1 MNAPPLTT
9 VIVLNW
15 NGKDDLLRCLGSLEP
30 LLSDRFRV
38 LAVDNGSTDGSADAV
53 RQRFS
58 GVELLAL
65 ERNFGY
71 AGGNNAGFR
80 HAMQKNPEYVVFLNN
95 DTVVAPDAVARLTAV
110 LRDDSDAGIAVP
122 EIFYMDDPDRIWYAG
137 GVVRLGLGL
146 VRHEGIRELYGP
158 AYARRKETGYATGC
172 CIAMRSLDFERL
184 GGFDERFGMYCED
197 VDLSLRV
204 RKAGLTVICEPAARV
219 WHRVSASYGSSMHPR
234 KIVRKSAAMLYL
246 MRKHRAW
253 SGFILYPFALLMQA
267 AGALLHRIVRKPT
280 GRS

>member
-1 MNAPPLTT
+1 MSAQSLTT

-15 NGKDDLLRCLGSLEP
+15 NGKDDLLRCIGSLDP
-30 LLSDRFRV
+30 LLSAQFSV
-38 LAVDNGSTDGSADAV
+38 LVVDNGSTDGSTDAL

-65 ERNFGY
+65 EGNLGY

-110 LRDDSDAGIAVP
+110 LRDDSEAGIAVP
-122 EIFYMDDPDRIWYAG
+122 EILYMDDPDRIWYAG
-137 GVVRLGLGL
+137 GEVWLGLGL
-146 VRHEGIRELYGP
+146 VRHVGIRQPDRGQYD
-158 AYARRKETGYATGC
+158 ARRDTGYATGC
-172 CIAMRSLDFERL
+172 CIAMRSRDFRQL

-204 RKAGLTVICEPAARV
+204 RSAGFSVVYEPAARV
-219 WHRVSASYGSSMHPR
+219 WHRVSAAYGGSLKLR
-234 KIVRKSAAMLYL
+234 KLLAKSRAMLLL
-246 MRKHRAW
+246 MAKHRRW
-253 SGFILYPFALLMQA
+253 SGIVLYPFTLFVQA
-267 AGALLHRIVRKPT
+267 AQALPSLFGRG

>member
-1 MNAPPLTT
+1 MNARFFVT

-15 NGKDDLLRCLGSLEP
+15 NGKDDLLRCLGSLDP
-30 LLSDRFRV
+30 LLSEQLRV
-38 LAVDNGSTDGSADAV
+38 LVVDNGSSDGSSAAV
-53 RQRFS
+53 RDRFP

-65 ERNFGY
+65 DRNFGY

-80 HAMQKNPEYVVFLNN
+80 HAMKRRPEYVVFLNN

-110 LRDDSDAGIAVP
+110 LRDDPEAGIAVP
-122 EIFYMDDPDRIWYAG
+122 EILYMDDPDRIWYAG

-146 VRHEGIRELYGP
+146 VRHEGIRKLHGP

-172 CIAMRSLDFERL
+172 CIAMRSLDFERI
-184 GGFDERFGMYCED
+184 GGFDERFGMYAED

-204 RKAGLTVICEPAARV
+204 RKAGLTVVCEPAARV
-219 WHRVSASYGSSMHPR
+219 WHRVSASYGSGMHPR
-234 KIVRKSAAMLYL
+234 KILRKSAAMLYL

-253 SGFILYPFALLMQA
+253 SGFIFYPFALVAQA
-267 AGALLHRIVRKPT
+267 AGALLHTLARKPS